1 MATREEN
8 LKKINDE
15 LEKLDDEQLEQ
26 VAGGTFNETTHL
38 QAAIGWLPSRFNY
51 VVYKDIPQYLK
62 EHYNIDVTLYYE
74 NTNDRGDHW
83 HNQEDANIYSRNGQ
97 TLTHQEVIDIIGKK

>member
-26 VAGGTFNETTHL
+26 IAGGHQMFMPEQNPNTDTA
-38 QAAIGWLPSRFNY
+38 Q
-51 VVYKDIPQYLK
+51 
-62 EHYNIDVTLYYE
+62 NIFP
-74 NTNDRGDHW
+74 
-83 HNQEDANIYSRNGQ
+83 NQLIA
-97 TLTHQEVIDIIGKK
+97 KK

>member
-26 VAGGTFNETTHL
+26 IAGGRMMFMPEQNPNTDTAQNT
-38 QAAIGWLPSRFNY
+38 LP
-51 VVYKDIPQYLK
+51 
-62 EHYNIDVTLYYE
+62 
-74 NTNDRGDHW
+74 
-83 HNQEDANIYSRNGQ
+83 NQLIA
-97 TLTHQEVIDIIGKK
+97 KKP

>member
-26 VAGGTFNETTHL
+26 IAGGKKMHMIE
-38 QAAIGWLPSRFNY
+38 Q
-51 VVYKDIPQYLK
+51 
-62 EHYNIDVTLYYE
+62 
-74 NTNDRGDHW
+74 
-83 HNQEDANIYSRNGQ
+83 NQETYTAQNIFQNQ
-97 TLTHQEVIDIIGKK
+97 LIAKK

>member
-26 VAGGTFNETTHL
+26 IAGGKKMAMLE
-38 QAAIGWLPSRFNY
+38 Q
-51 VVYKDIPQYLK
+51 
-62 EHYNIDVTLYYE
+62 
-74 NTNDRGDHW
+74 
-83 HNQEDANIYSRNGQ
+83 NQETDTAQNIFQNQLG
-97 TLTHQEVIDIIGKK
+97 VKKAILWRK